1 MPSVPNTSFSEII
14 YSSSRI
20 LQTMCLPHLTIACC
34 IFSTS
39 KSGDV
44 RFNVSKLF
52 FAAFAVSFIFVS
64 LLLMD
69 FLSIRLF
76 LVNLV
81 TNSLYNQNN

>member
-1 MPSVPNTSFSEII
+1 MSSVPNTSFSEII

-34 IFSTS
+34 NFSTS

-52 FAAFAVSFIFVS
+52 FAAFAVSFIFVIVI
-64 LLLMD
+64 LVD
-69 FLSIRLF
+69 FFSIKLF
-76 LVNLV
+76 LINLV
-81 TNSLYNQNN
+81 TNSPNNQNN